1 MVDFPRPQNQGDLQS
16 FSFFSV
22 FYRPFIKDYDS
33 ISEPLVTLLKK
44 DVLFNWNT
52 EIEDSFLQLKALLAK
67 NPVLAEKQ
75 REREETYIQCNVVDV
90 QKLEATID
98 NMYILGKDQYN
109 CTTS

>member
-1 MVDFPRPQNQGDLQS
+1 M
-16 FSFFSV
+16 
-22 FYRPFIKDYDS
+22 
-33 ISEPLVTLLKK
+33 TLLKK